1 MLLRSSQE
9 SYIFPLRDTFFEG
22 QAAKI
27 PYAYAEV
34 LRAEYGE
41 KSLTNTHYNGH
52 YFDETKRE
60 WIPDMK
66 ELAKMEEDKR
76 KKAEEKKK
84 AEAKKKEDEKRK
96 KEEEAKKKEDDKRM
110 AEENRKAEELKK
122 AEEKRKAEEMKN
134 EKKMP

>member
-1 MLLRSSQE
+1 MRSSQE

-84 AEAKKKEDEKRK
+84 AEAKKKE
-96 KEEEAKKKEDDKRM
+96 EEAKKKEDDKRM